1 MLTHA
6 TEIELPGWQ
15 TKRIAKFKEAYK
27 ETIVEMSL
35 GENMTAGD
43 LDLQQSSK
51 LQSVPVDDQ
60 LHPDKV
66 GKHSLS

>member
-6 TEIELPGWQ
+6 NEIELPGWQ
-15 TKRIAKFKEAYK
+15 MKRIKKFKEAYK
-27 ETIVEMSL
+27 ETTVEMSS
-35 GENMTAGD
+35 GENMAAGD
-43 LDLQQSSK
+43 HDLQHSSK
-51 LQSVPVDDQ
+51 FQSVPVDDQ